1 MDGEVTPTSHDDA
14 TDQRL
19 KLLVGLVVVSGGI
32 AFSLMASQ
40 LALTRQLAGLGTA
53 FAALVSVAFVLG
65 ARIRVGATR
74 ICFAPT
80 SAAILVGTV
89 FLPAGLVVSATALG
103 VLASTLI
110 LSQRPIKLAYNV
122 GRETLAA
129 AAATGAAACAEAS
142 ALPLPEQPTAL
153 QIFVLAIAAAAYT
166 LVDEACSIPLFALVT
181 RTSLRQRALAHLDV
195 RLTGQVIAF
204 LIACL
209 TIWAY
214 DLQPWLVFV
223 LPLLLFGLH
232 LTSANQVRARTEREA
247 WQRLAQATDEL
258 NTVDLEKVVATAVVR
273 AAELF
278 SADEIDLEIR
288 SDTGS
293 RVIRGTRER
302 VLFDGPRTNA
312 PVVTGH
318 AIPIGLDGYG
328 GETELGVLILRFRE
342 HVELSER
349 ERYTLRTYAAAL
361 FTAIRNAT
369 TFAETQRL
377 ASDHAK
383 AAAQDPL
390 TGLANRRRLH
400 EYGEEVLAR
409 QTVDDVTALL
419 LIDLNH
425 FKEVNETLGHGA
437 GDRLLV
443 EVSKRLAAAVQPED
457 LVARLGGDEFAVLFV
472 GLAAPALALS
482 KAHAVLTALSTPM
495 DLDGMR
501 LGIEASGGV
510 ATAPPGQE
518 TAGSG
523 TSGIVELLRR
533 ADIAMYHAKREGRRI
548 ATYARSHDTASV
560 GSLTLGGDLA
570 RAIAERQFTVDFQP
584 IVDLGSGQTIAA
596 EALARWNHP
605 ERGFLGPAAF
615 LDAVERSGQLPG
627 FADLV
632 LDLALA
638 AMGEWTAAGFPLTVA
653 VNCSPRSLLDPSFP
667 DSVASGLALHG
678 VPPETLMIELT
689 ESTTLSQLR
698 VVDEVLSALRA
709 LGVRL
714 ALDDFGT
721 GYSSLSTIA
730 RVPVHELKIDRS
742 FVSAMDTP
750 ASGAVVRSTIELG
763 RSLDLLVVAEG
774 VETELQRQR
783 LWELGCPAGQGHLFA
798 RPMASQRLLG
808 LLRRGADGRRGTMAP
823 PIHQAGSVIRMPPI
837 RRGRNGGGQQRFDQR
852 G

>member
-14 TDQRL
+14 ANQRL

-32 AFSLMASQ
+32 AVALMASR
-40 LALTRQLAGLGTA
+40 LALTRQLIGLGAA
-53 FAALVSVAFVLG
+53 FAALIALTFVLG

-74 ICFAPT
+74 IRFAPT

-89 FLPAGLVVSATALG
+89 FLPAGLVVSATAIG

-110 LSQRPIKLAYNV
+110 LPQRPMKLAYNV
-122 GRETLAA
+122 AKETLAA
-129 AAATGAAACAEAS
+129 AAATGAAAWAEAS
-142 ALPLPEQPTAL
+142 SLPSAGQVTAS
-153 QIFVLAIAAAAYT
+153 QAFVLFVAAIAYT
-166 LVDEACSIPLFALVT
+166 MVDEACSIPLFALVT
-181 RTSLRQRALAHLDV
+181 RTSLRQRALSHLDV

-209 TIWAY
+209 MVWAY

-223 LPLLLFGLH
+223 LPLLVLGLH
-232 LTSANQVRARTEREA
+232 LTSANQIRARTEREA

-258 NTVDLEKVVATAVVR
+258 NTVDLDKVVATAVVR

-278 SADEIDLEIR
+278 SANEVDLEIH
-288 SDTGS
+288 SDPES
-293 RVIRGTRER
+293 RVVRGNQDRI
-302 VLFDGPRTNA
+302 VFDGPGRDA
-312 PVVTGH
+312 PAVTGH
-318 AIPIGLDGYG
+318 AIPIDLDGYG
-328 GETELGVLILRFRE
+328 GDAGLGILTLRFRE

-361 FTAIRNAT
+361 FTAIRNAK

-377 ASDHAK
+377 AGDHAR

-400 EYGEEVLAR
+400 EYGEEVLAA
-409 QTVDDVTALL
+409 QTASTVTALL

-443 EVSKRLAAAVQPED
+443 EVSKRLATTVHPKD
-457 LVARLGGDEFAVLFV
+457 LVARLGGDEFAILFV
-472 GLAAPALALS
+472 GLATPALVLP
-482 KAHAVLTALSTPM
+482 KAHAVLAALSTPM
-495 DLDGMR
+495 VLDGMR
-501 LGIEASGGV
+501 LGIEASCGV
-510 ATAPPGQE
+510 ATAPLGSE
-518 TAGSG
+518 IAGSG

-638 AMGEWTAAGFPLTVA
+638 AMGEWAAAGFPLTVA
-653 VNCSPRSLLDPSFP
+653 VNCSPRSLLDPGFP
-667 DSVASGLALHG
+667 DTVASALSRHG
-678 VPPETLMIELT
+678 VPPETVMVELT

-698 VVDEVLSALRA
+698 VVDEVLGALRA

-730 RVPVHELKIDRS
+730 RVPVNELKIDRS

-774 VETELQRQR
+774 VETEQQRRR

-808 LLRRGADGRRGTMAP
+808 LLRRGADGRKGTMAA
-823 PIHQAGSVIRMPPI
+823 PIHEIGAVIRMPPT
-837 RRGRNGGGQQRFDQR
+837 RRGRNGGQQRFDQS